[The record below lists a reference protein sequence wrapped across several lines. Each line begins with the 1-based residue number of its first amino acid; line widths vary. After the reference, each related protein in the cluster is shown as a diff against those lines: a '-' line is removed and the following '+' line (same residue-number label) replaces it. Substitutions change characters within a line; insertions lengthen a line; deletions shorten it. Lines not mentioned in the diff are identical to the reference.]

1 MFSTSYQMENRYCVQ
16 CPMSYYRFIGH
27 RSTVQ
32 CLISNVQCS
41 QHHIRC
47 SNVRCSH
54 KFSEMFSKCHFYRK
68 QAFSPDQYMGCLFV
82 ERYWRCIGWDKNVFV
97 SFSGSSCKR
106 ASGNSSSR
114 GISARYLWDT
124 KPSTII
130 YTARHIVQNIL
141 QEIFKREDNSR
152 QRSWQQ
158 FICWIAE
165 TWEEEKIN
173 IFLKVCTTWKIFSRC
188 ACFGLVQCASRSVFC
203 NCVQMCAVGR

>member
-1 MFSTSYQMENRYCVQ
+1 MLSTSYQMENRYCVQ
-16 CPMSYYRFIGH
+16 CPMLPQVFWNVLQMSRIGS
-27 RSTVQ
+27 RLSARINIWVV
-32 CLISNVQCS
+32 CLLKDIDVASV
-41 QHHIRC
+41 
-47 SNVRCSH
+47 
-54 KFSEMFSKCHFYRK
+54 
-68 QAFSPDQYMGCLFV
+68 GT
-82 ERYWRCIGWDKNVFV
+82 KNVFV

-114 GISARYLWDT
+114 GISPRYLWDT

-130 YTARHIVQNIL
+130 YTARHIVQNLL

>member
-1 MFSTSYQMENRYCVQ
+1 MFNALNIISDGEQVLR
-16 CPMSYYRFIGH
+16 PMSNTPTSFLKC
-27 RSTVQ
+27 SP
-32 CLISNVQCS
+32 NVT
-41 QHHIRC
+41 HW
-47 SNVRCSH
+47 
-54 KFSEMFSKCHFYRK
+54 K

-130 YTARHIVQNIL
+130 YIARHIVQNPL

-165 TWEEEKIN
+165 TWDEEEIN
-173 IFLKVCTTWKIFSRC
+173 IFLKVCTTWKIFS